1 MKYFNILFVLL
12 IMLSC
17 RNSEKKRELVE
28 VNFHNNS
35 IDSVSSDKFFKKN
48 KLEYFLQGLD
58 TLHPR
63 CIDWGKDRHDR
74 YMYGIYIDN
83 KLMRMYQTSLI
94 DTIYHPE
101 RVKQRLYIYDHK
113 IIRTTRIL
121 TDSLKFNFDD
131 VTFVL
136 DKPEIYRKDSFII
149 WMAEPAGWFRLGRKY
164 KFIAIFDFSR
174 VRCYEALINPYSI
187 YPCPR
192 GYVFH

>member
-63 CIDWGKDRHDR
+63 CIDWGKDRHVFEQNGSDHNSLFFR
-74 YMYGIYIDN
+74 LIYFRNTTVDIPIAQIGFHCITRFYLRFRRNAFTVYRGDGVTFPVQVFR
-83 KLMRMYQTSLI
+83 RMYRNALF
-94 DTIYHPE
+94 Y
-101 RVKQRLYIYDHK
+101 QR
-113 IIRTTRIL
+113 
-121 TDSLKFNFDD
+121 
-131 VTFVL
+131 
-136 DKPEIYRKDSFII
+136 
-149 WMAEPAGWFRLGRKY
+149 
-164 KFIAIFDFSR
+164 
-174 VRCYEALINPYSI
+174 
-187 YPCPR
+187 
-192 GYVFH
+192 